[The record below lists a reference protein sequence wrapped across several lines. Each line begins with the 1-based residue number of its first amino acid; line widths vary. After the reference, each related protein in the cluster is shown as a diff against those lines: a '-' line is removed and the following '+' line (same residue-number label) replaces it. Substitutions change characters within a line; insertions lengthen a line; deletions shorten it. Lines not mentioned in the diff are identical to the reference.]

1 MPRADVTVTI
11 TDAVVRV
18 RAREATLSTV
28 VRITTEK
35 PSPQSQPT
43 LYNNQTQIQSR
54 NGRVSRSTRLLLYA
68 MEQSKAESR
77 GNGHDNRRRCASSS
91 TRGHTEHRGTQ
102 HHRKAKP
109 ATESLTRGH

>member
-11 TDAVVRV
+11 TGDVVRV
-18 RAREATLSTV
+18 RTRETAIEAV
-28 VRITTEK
+28 IRIAAEQ

-68 MEQSKAESR
+68 MAQSKAASR
-77 GNGHDNRRRCASSS
+77 GYGYEYRGRSSS
-91 TRGHTEHRGTQ
+91 AHTRD
-102 HHRKAKP
+102 RK
-109 ATESLTRGH
+109 